1 MKHNF
6 LLSTHILILYTK
18 TKKSSLNTA
27 NFSQSFLRIYWGKE
41 IDMTKA
47 YSYAVEVKVL
57 VAKTGEVIL
66 GNCRHA
72 TAPESGWAEEIAGD
86 NSWATALKM
95 LDLHSG
101 YCSELKEEDGY
112 VRIWSSPSVQP

>member
-1 MKHNF
+1 
-6 LLSTHILILYTK
+6 
-18 TKKSSLNTA
+18 
-27 NFSQSFLRIYWGKE
+27 
-41 IDMTKA
+41 MTKA

-101 YCSELKEEDGY
+101 YCS
-112 VRIWSSPSVQP
+112 VRPLLEIQSPVCGVFFLLVLLISGEHEGGRR

>member
-1 MKHNF
+1 
-6 LLSTHILILYTK
+6 
-18 TKKSSLNTA
+18 
-27 NFSQSFLRIYWGKE
+27 
-41 IDMTKA
+41 MTKA

-112 VRIWSSPSVQP
+112 VRIWSSPSVQPGKYKIIRDVAGIRVLERVAECDTE